1 MVNIYKMKNM
11 KAKLLVGSLIFCNS
25 LMAQVATGDG
35 FTYSKE
41 FSKDILLA
49 KAKAFLMKDVLSST
63 EGAVSFEIEPLA
75 GTTAKEVTSMVYKSA
90 ARNKEGLL
98 LVFYGDYW
106 NSSGVLIQGFAFKNL
121 PKVKAVG
128 LLSVISRTIEEQ
140 KDYLSKNP
148 DNNNVYF
155 VYDDITVML
164 YQSSETK
171 IRLIWK
177 NFDAEW
183 ALSAF
188 KSSVKGLEKS
198 LN

>member
-1 MVNIYKMKNM
+1 
-11 KAKLLVGSLIFCNS
+11 L
-25 LMAQVATGDG
+25 
-35 FTYSKE
+35 E
-41 FSKDILLA
+41 FFRSI
-49 KAKAFLMKDVLSST
+49 
-63 EGAVSFEIEPLA
+63 
-75 GTTAKEVTSMVYKSA
+75 
-90 ARNKEGLL
+90 N
-98 LVFYGDYW
+98 
-106 NSSGVLIQGFAFKNL
+106 QGFAFKNL

-155 VYDDITVML
+155 QYDDITVL
-164 YQSSETK
+164 IYQSMETK
-171 IRLIWK
+171 IRLLWK

-188 KSSVKGLEKS
+188 KSSVKGLEKT

>member
-1 MVNIYKMKNM
+1 MKI
-11 KAKLLVGSLIFCNS
+11 KLLIISLLLSNS
-25 LMAQVATGDG
+25 LLSQVATGDG
-35 FTYSKE
+35 FNYSKE
-41 FSKDILLA
+41 FSKDLLLD
-49 KAKAFLMKDVLSST
+49 KAKAFVMKEVLSST
-63 EGAVSFEIEPLA
+63 EGAVSFEIEPL
-75 GTTAKEVTSMVYKSA
+75 GTATEKEVNSMVYKSA
-90 ARNKEGLL
+90 SKSKEGLL

-155 VYDDITVML
+155 QYDDITVL
-164 YQSSETK
+164 IYQSMETK
-171 IRLIWK
+171 IRLLWK

-188 KSSVKGLEKS
+188 KSSVKGLEKT